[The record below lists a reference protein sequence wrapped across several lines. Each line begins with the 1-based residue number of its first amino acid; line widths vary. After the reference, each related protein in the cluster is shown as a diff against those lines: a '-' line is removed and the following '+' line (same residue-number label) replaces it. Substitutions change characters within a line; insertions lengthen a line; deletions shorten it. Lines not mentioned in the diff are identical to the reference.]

1 LTDNSPVPLIV
12 FSPQREPSEFINSL
26 MRKAGEP
33 VHCTWIPAV
42 RDLGEALEQLNP
54 ELLVCAY
61 VSDADAKQAAS
72 VRDQLAPQVPMLLVR
87 PQISENDIA
96 AGMRMGARDVI
107 SLSAGDRVQAVLARE
122 LRSFRLERALNTTLQ
137 SASDYRRQLQ
147 SVLQRSNDAILQ
159 VQEGI
164 VVDANQAW
172 LELFGYAEESA
183 VVGQPLMDLFE
194 ERSHAALKG
203 ALVACA
209 QARWSDHPLKVNAL
223 LADGSQLLLDLVL
236 TPGEF
241 DNDPCVRIMVPA
253 RKRDERQLTTDLSD
267 AVTRDSTTGLLLR
280 RPMLDV
286 IGARIAAPPA
296 AGVRFM
302 ALVRP
307 DKFAE
312 LEKDVGVRASEQ
324 LVAEYATLL
333 KSYLGPNDI
342 AGRFSGVSFLALI
355 ERGNAHDVE
364 AWAEAVLQRFGES
377 TSTVGQRTVHS
388 SCSLGLTAV
397 PTAASNIDAVVADVI
412 DAVRRA
418 RSQGGNQ
425 IYHLDKADTDT
436 RVQAYDKIWVKHIK
450 TALMENRFRLVQQ
463 PVASL
468 QGADPNM
475 FDVLVRMLDNQ
486 GKEVLPAEFMAA
498 AERNDL
504 LKNIDRWV
512 VGASLSFA
520 AKSKP
525 GCLFVRLSRDSVL
538 DGTFNE
544 WLKTQLASG
553 KHKPARLC
561 FQITESIAEQYM
573 NAAVTQLGELKKM
586 GFRLALERFGSGRDP
601 IKLLSAIPLDFIK
614 IDGALVQDLSG
625 NFETQTAVRKL
636 VEHAGKLK
644 IETIAERVEDANTM
658 AVLWQLGVQF
668 IQGYFVNAPEEVTIT
683 DTQTLR
689 TLSSSPAPAPAPTPA
704 RPTSR

>member
-1 LTDNSPVPLIV
+1 LTDNSAVPLIV

-61 VSDADAKQAAS
+61 TSEADSRQAAT
-72 VRDQLAPQVPMLLVR
+72 VRDQLAPQVPMLLIR
-87 PQISENDIA
+87 PQISETDIA
-96 AGMRMGARDVI
+96 AGMRLGARDVI
-107 SLSAGDRVQAVLARE
+107 SLSATDRVQQVLSRE
-122 LRSFRLERALNTTLQ
+122 LRSFRLERALNSTLQ

-164 VVDANQAW
+164 VVDANQTW
-172 LELFGYAEESA
+172 LELFGYEDASA
-183 VVGQPLMDLFE
+183 VVGQPLMDLFDD
-194 ERSHAALKG
+194 RSHAALKG

-209 QARWSDHPLKVNAL
+209 QGKWSDHPLKVHAL
-223 LADGSQLLLDLVL
+223 LGDGTQLQMDLVL

-241 DNDPCVRIMVPA
+241 ENEPCVRIMVPA
-253 RKRDERQLTTDLSD
+253 KKRDDRQLTTELTD
-267 AVTRDSTTGLLLR
+267 AVKRDATTGLLMR
-280 RPMLDV
+280 RPLLDA
-286 IGARIAAPPA
+286 IGVRIAAPPA
-296 AGVRFM
+296 GGVRFM

-312 LEKDVGVRASEQ
+312 LEKDVGARQSEQ

-333 KSYLGPNDI
+333 KSHLGPNDI
-342 AGRFSGVSFLALI
+342 AGRFAGVSFLALI
-355 ERGNAHDVE
+355 ERGNPHDVE
-364 AWAEAVLQRFGES
+364 AWAEQVLERFSQHVS
-377 TSTVGQRTVHS
+377 TFGQRTVHS
-388 SCSLGLTAV
+388 SCTVGMTAV
-397 PTAASNIDAVVADVI
+397 PTSGAGVDAVIADVVE
-412 DAVRRA
+412 AVRRA

-425 IYHLDKADTDT
+425 IYHLGKADTDT
-436 RVQAYDKIWVKHIK
+436 RVQAYDRIWVKHIK

-468 QGADPNM
+468 QGEDPNM
-475 FDVLVRMLDNQ
+475 FDVLVRMLDHQ

-520 AKSKP
+520 IQKKP
-525 GCLFVRLSRDSVL
+525 GCLFVRLSKDTVV
-538 DGTFNE
+538 DGAFVE
-544 WLKTQLASG
+544 WLRTQLATG
-553 KHKPARLC
+553 AHVPARLC
-561 FQITESIAEQYM
+561 FQITESIAEQYTT
-573 NAAVTQLGELKKM
+573 AALAQLVALKKL
-586 GFRLALERFGSGRDP
+586 GFRIALERFGSGRDP
-601 IKLLSAIPLDFIK
+601 VKLLTSVPLDFVK
-614 IDGALVQDLSG
+614 IDGALVQDLAA
-625 NFETQTAVRKL
+625 NPETQIAVKKL
-636 VEHAGKLK
+636 VEQAAKAK
-644 IETIAERVEDANTM
+644 VETIAERVEDANTM

-668 IQGYFVNAPEEVTIT
+668 IQGYFVNAPEEVVMAEG
-683 DTQTLR
+683 QGGR
-689 TLSSSPAPAPAPTPA
+689 
-704 RPTSR
+704 R

>member
-1 LTDNSPVPLIV
+1 MTDNPAVPLIV

-33 VHCTWIPAV
+33 VHCTWIPSV

-61 VSDADAKQAAS
+61 VTDADAKQAATI
-72 VRDQLAPQVPMLLVR
+72 RDQLAPQVPMLMVR

-96 AGMRMGARDVI
+96 AGMRIGARDVI
-107 SLSAGDRVQAVLARE
+107 SLSAADRVQAVVARE

-164 VVDANQAW
+164 VVDANQTW
-172 LELFGYAEESA
+172 LELFGYAEDGA

-209 QARWSDHPLKVNAL
+209 QGRWSDHPLKANAL
-223 LADGSQLLLDLVL
+223 LADGSQLMLDLVL
-236 TPGEF
+236 TPGEY
-241 DNDPCVRIMVPA
+241 DNEPCVRIMVPA
-253 RKRDERQLTTDLSD
+253 RKRDEKQLTTDLTD
-267 AVTRDSTTGLLLR
+267 AVKRDGTTGLLLR
-280 RPMLDV
+280 KPLLDAV
-286 IGARIAAPPA
+286 GARIAAPPA

-302 ALVRP
+302 ALIRP

-333 KSYLGPNDI
+333 KSYFGPNDI
-342 AGRFSGVSFLALI
+342 AGRFGGVSFLALI
-355 ERGNAHDVE
+355 ERGNSHDVE
-364 AWAEAVLQRFGES
+364 AWAEAVLQRFSENV
-377 TSTVGQRTVHS
+377 STVGQRSVHS
-388 SCSLGLTAV
+388 SCTIGLTAV
-397 PTAASNIDAVVADVI
+397 PTAGASVDAVVADVI
-412 DAVRRA
+412 EAVKRA

-450 TALMENRFRLVQQ
+450 SALMENRFRLVQQ

-468 QGADPNM
+468 QGEDPNM
-475 FDVLVRMLDNQ
+475 FDVLVRMLDHQ

-520 AKSKP
+520 AKSRP

-538 DGTFNE
+538 DTGFTE
-544 WLKTQLASG
+544 WLKSQLASG
-553 KHKPARLC
+553 KHEPRRIC

-573 NAAVTQLGELKKM
+573 KAAVTQLAELKKL
-586 GFRLALERFGSGRDP
+586 GFRIALERFGAGRDP
-601 IKLLSAIPLDFIK
+601 FKLLSTLQLDFIK
-614 IDGALVQDLSG
+614 IDGALVQDLSA
-625 NFETQTAVRKL
+625 NHETQAVVKKL

-644 IETIAERVEDANTM
+644 VETIAERVEDANTM

-668 IQGYFVNAPEEVTIT
+668 IQGYFVNAPEEVTIA

-689 TLSSSPAPAPAPTPA
+689 TLPSTPAPAAAPA
-704 RPTSR
+704 RPTTR

>member
-1 LTDNSPVPLIV
+1 MTDNSAVPLIV

-54 ELLVCAY
+54 ELLICAY
-61 VSDADAKQAAS
+61 VSESDAQQAAT
-72 VRDQLAPQVPMLLVR
+72 VRNQLAPQVPMLLVR
-87 PQISENDIA
+87 PQISETDIA
-96 AGMRMGARDVI
+96 LGMKLGARDVV
-107 SLSAGDRVQAVLARE
+107 SLSSTDRVQAVVLRE
-122 LRSFRLERALNTTLQ
+122 LRSFRLERALNSTLQ

-164 VVDANQAW
+164 VVDANQTW
-172 LELFGYAEESA
+172 LDLFGYGDSGA
-183 VVGQPLMDLFE
+183 VVGQPLMDLFDD
-194 ERSHAALKG
+194 RSHAALKG
-203 ALVACA
+203 ALVACG
-209 QARWSDHPLKVNAL
+209 QGKWSDHPLKVTAL
-223 LADGSQLLLDLVL
+223 LGDGTQLQLDLVL

-241 DNDPCVRIMVPA
+241 DNEPCVRIMVPA

-267 AVTRDSTTGLLLR
+267 AVKRDATTGLLLR
-280 RPMLDV
+280 RPLLDA
-286 IGARIAAPPA
+286 IGTRIAAPPA
-296 AGVRFM
+296 GGVRFM

-312 LEKDVGVRASEQ
+312 LEKDIGVRMSEQ
-324 LVAEYATLL
+324 LVGEYAVTL

-342 AGRFSGVSFLALI
+342 AGRLAGVAFLALL
-355 ERGNAHDVE
+355 ERGNPHDVE
-364 AWAEAVLQRFGES
+364 AWAEAVLARFSE
-377 TSTVGQRTVHS
+377 TPSTVGQKTVHS
-388 SCSLGLTAV
+388 SCTIGLTAV
-397 PTAASNIDAVVADVI
+397 PPAGSGIDAIVADVI
-412 DAVRRA
+412 EAVRRG

-450 TALMENRFRLVQQ
+450 SALMENRFRLVQQ

-468 QGADPNM
+468 QGEDPNM
-475 FDVLVRMLDNQ
+475 FDVLVRMLDHQ

-520 AKSKP
+520 AQRKP
-525 GCLFVRLSRDSVL
+525 GALFVRLSKDSVL
-538 DGTFNE
+538 DTGFAE
-544 WLKTQLASG
+544 WLKTQVATG
-553 KHKPARLC
+553 AHVPARIC
-561 FQITESIAEQYM
+561 FQITETIAEQYM
-573 NAAVTQLGELKKM
+573 TASVKQLGELKKM
-586 GFRLALERFGSGRDP
+586 GFRIALERFGSGRDP
-601 IKLLSAIPLDFIK
+601 AKLLSAVPLDFIK
-614 IDGALVQDLSG
+614 IDGALVQDLAG
-625 NFETQTAVRKL
+625 NFETQAKVKKL
-636 VEHAGKLK
+636 VEQAIKLK

-668 IQGYFVNAPEEVTIT
+668 IQGYFVNAPEEVVMAEL
-683 DTQTLR
+683 QAGR
-689 TLSSSPAPAPAPTPA
+689 
-704 RPTSR
+704 R

>member
-61 VSDADAKQAAS
+61 VSDADAKQAAT

-96 AGMRMGARDVI
+96 NGMRMGARDVI

-164 VVDANQAW
+164 VVDANQTW
-172 LELFGYAEESA
+172 LELFGYAEEGA

-209 QARWSDHPLKVNAL
+209 QGRWSDHPLKVNAL

-236 TPGEF
+236 TPGEY

-253 RKRDERQLTTDLSD
+253 RKRDERQLTTDLND
-267 AVTRDSTTGLLLR
+267 AVKRDATTGLLLR
-280 RPMLDV
+280 RPMLDA

-302 ALVRP
+302 ALIRP

-355 ERGNAHDVE
+355 ERGNSHDVE
-364 AWAEAVLQRFGES
+364 AWAEAVLQRFSEN

-388 SCSLGLTAV
+388 SCTLGLTAV
-397 PTAASNIDAVVADVI
+397 PTAGSSIDAVVADVI
-412 DAVRRA
+412 EAVRRA
-418 RSQGGNQ
+418 RTQGGNQ

-450 TALMENRFRLVQQ
+450 SALMENRFRLVQQ

-468 QGADPNM
+468 QGDDPNM
-475 FDVLVRMLDNQ
+475 FDVLVRMLDHQ

-538 DGTFNE
+538 DGGFNE
-544 WLKTQLASG
+544 WLKTQLATG
-553 KHKPARLC
+553 THAPERIC

-573 NAAVTQLGELKKM
+573 NAAVSQLGELKKM

-601 IKLLSAIPLDFIK
+601 IKLLSAVPLDFIK
-614 IDGALVQDLSG
+614 IDGALVQDLAG
-625 NFETQTAVRKL
+625 NFETQTAVKKL

-689 TLSSSPAPAPAPTPA
+689 TISSTPSAPAPAAPP
-704 RPTSR
+704 RQSR

>member
-1 LTDNSPVPLIV
+1 MTDNSAVPLIV
-12 FSPQREPSEFINSL
+12 FSPQREPSEFINGL

-61 VSDADAKQAAS
+61 VSDGDARQAAT

-87 PQISENDIA
+87 PQISEGDIA
-96 AGMRMGARDVI
+96 AGMRIGARDVI
-107 SLSAGDRVQAVLARE
+107 SLSATDRVQAVVSRE

-164 VVDANQAW
+164 VVDANQTW
-172 LELFGYAEESA
+172 LELFGYADA
-183 VVGQPLMDLFE
+183 GVVVGQPLMDLFDD
-194 ERSHAALKG
+194 RSHAALKG
-203 ALVACA
+203 ALVACG
-209 QARWSDHPLKVNAL
+209 QGKWTDHPLKVTAL
-223 LADGSQLLLDLVL
+223 LGDGTQLQLDLVL

-241 DNDPCVRIMVPA
+241 ESEPCVRIMVPA
-253 RKRDERQLTTDLSD
+253 RKRDDRQLTTDLSD
-267 AVTRDSTTGLLLR
+267 AVKRDSTTGLLLR
-280 RPMLDV
+280 RPLLDA
-286 IGARIAAPPA
+286 IGARIGAPPA
-296 AGVRFM
+296 GGVRFM

-312 LEKDVGVRASEQ
+312 LEKDVGARASEQ
-324 LVAEYATLL
+324 LVSEYATTL
-333 KSYLGPNDI
+333 KSHLGPNDI
-342 AGRFSGVSFLALI
+342 AGRFAGVSFLALI
-355 ERGNAHDVE
+355 ERGNTHDVE
-364 AWAEAVLQRFGES
+364 AWAEQVLARFSE
-377 TSTVGQRTVHS
+377 TVSTVGQKTLHS
-388 SCSLGLTAV
+388 SCTVGLTMV
-397 PTAASNIDAVVADVI
+397 PPAGSNIDAIVADVLE
-412 DAVRRA
+412 AVRRG

-425 IYHLDKADTDT
+425 IFHLDRTDTDT
-436 RVQAYDKIWVKHIK
+436 RVQAYDRIWVKHIK
-450 TALMENRFRLVQQ
+450 SALMENRFRLVQQ

-468 QGADPNM
+468 KGEDPNM
-475 FDVLVRMLDNQ
+475 FDVLVRMLDHQ

-520 AKSKP
+520 VKSKP
-525 GCLFVRLSRDSVL
+525 GALFVRLSRDSVL
-538 DGTFNE
+538 DSAFTE
-544 WLKTQLASG
+544 WLRSQLANGS
-553 KHKPARLC
+553 HQPDRLC
-561 FQITESIAEQYM
+561 FQITEAICEQYM
-573 NAAVTQLGELKKM
+573 NAASAQLGALKKM
-586 GFRLALERFGSGRDP
+586 GFRIALERFGSGRDP
-601 IKLLSAIPLDFIK
+601 IKLLSSVPLDFVK
-614 IDGALVQDLSG
+614 IDGALVQDLAG
-625 NFETQTAVRKL
+625 NFETQTIVKKL
-636 VEHAGKLK
+636 VEAAHKLK

-668 IQGYFVNAPEEVTIT
+668 IQGYFVNAPEDVTIT

-689 TLSSSPAPAPAPTPA
+689 TLSASPAPATPA
-704 RPTSR
+704 KPRPNPR

>member
-1 LTDNSPVPLIV
+1 MTDSSAVPLIV

-54 ELLVCAY
+54 ELLICAY
-61 VSDADAKQAAS
+61 VTDADARQAAT
-72 VRDQLAPQVPMLLVR
+72 VRDQLAPQVPMILVR
-87 PQISENDIA
+87 PQISETDIA
-96 AGMRMGARDVI
+96 LGMRLGARDVV
-107 SLSAGDRVQAVLARE
+107 SLSATERVQSVVSRE
-122 LRSFRLERALNTTLQ
+122 LRTFRLERALNSTLQ

-164 VVDANQAW
+164 VVDANQTW
-172 LELFGYAEESA
+172 LELFGYADAGA
-183 VVGQPLMDLFE
+183 VVGQPLMDLFDD
-194 ERSHAALKG
+194 RSHAALKG

-209 QARWSDHPLKVNAL
+209 QGKWSDHPLKVTSL
-223 LADGSQLLLDLVL
+223 LGDGTQLQLDLVL

-241 DNDPCVRIMVPA
+241 ENEPCVRIMVPA
-253 RKRDERQLTTDLSD
+253 KKRDERQLTTELTD
-267 AVTRDSTTGLLLR
+267 AVKRDHTTGLLLR
-280 RPMLDV
+280 RPLLDA
-286 IGARIAAPPA
+286 IGVRIGAPPA
-296 AGVRFM
+296 GGVRFM

-324 LVAEYATLL
+324 LVGEYAATL
-333 KSYLGPNDI
+333 KSHLGPNDI

-355 ERGNAHDVE
+355 ERGNTHDVE
-364 AWAEAVLQRFGES
+364 AWAESVLARFSES
-377 TSTVGQRTVHS
+377 PSTVGQRTVHS
-388 SCSLGLTAV
+388 SCTIGLTAV
-397 PTAASNIDAVVADVI
+397 PTTGSSIDAVVADVLE
-412 DAVRRA
+412 AVRRA
-418 RSQGGNQ
+418 RGQGGNQ
-425 IYHLDKADTDT
+425 IFHLDKADTDT
-436 RVQAYDKIWVKHIK
+436 RVQAYDMIWVKHIK
-450 TALMENRFRLVQQ
+450 SALMENRFRLVQQ

-468 QGADPNM
+468 QGEDPNM
-475 FDVLVRMLDNQ
+475 FDVLVRMLDHQ

-525 GCLFVRLSRDSVL
+525 GCLFVRLSRDSVV
-538 DGTFNE
+538 DNAFID
-544 WLKTQLASG
+544 WLKTQLANG
-553 KHKPARLC
+553 KHEPKRIC

-573 NAAVTQLGELKKM
+573 NAAVTQLGALKQL
-586 GFRLALERFGSGRDP
+586 GFRIALERFGSGRDP
-601 IKLLSAIPLDFIK
+601 YKLLSAMPLDFIK
-614 IDGALVQDLSG
+614 VDGALVQDLAA
-625 NFETQTAVRKL
+625 NPETQIVVKKL
-636 VEHAGKLK
+636 VEQAVKLK

-668 IQGYFVNAPEEVTIT
+668 IQGYFVNAPEEVVM
-683 DTQTLR
+683 
-689 TLSSSPAPAPAPTPA
+689 SEGA
-704 RPTSR
+704 SRR

>member
-1 LTDNSPVPLIV
+1 MCGATPGNHLTDNPAVPLIV

-26 MRKAGEP
+26 MRRAGEP

-61 VSDADAKQAAS
+61 VSDADAKQAAT

-96 AGMRMGARDVI
+96 GGMRIGARDVI
-107 SLSAGDRVQAVLARE
+107 SLSASDRVQAVVARE

-164 VVDANQAW
+164 VVDANQTW
-172 LELFGYAEESA
+172 LDLFGYADGGA
-183 VVGQPLMDLFE
+183 IVGQPLMDLFE
-194 ERSHAALKG
+194 ERSHPALKG

-209 QARWSDHPLKVNAL
+209 QGRWSDHPLKVNAL
-223 LADGSQLLLDLVL
+223 LADGSHLPVDLVL
-236 TPGEF
+236 TPGEYE
-241 DNDPCVRIMVPA
+241 NEPCVRIMVPA
-253 RKRDERQLTTDLSD
+253 RKRDEKQLTTDLSD
-267 AVTRDSTTGLLLR
+267 AVKRDATTGLLLR
-280 RPMLDV
+280 RPLLET
-286 IGARIAAPPA
+286 IGTRIAAPPA

-312 LEKDVGVRASEQ
+312 LEKDIGVRASEQ
-324 LVAEYATLL
+324 LLAEYATLL
-333 KSYLGPNDI
+333 KQYFGPNDI
-342 AGRFSGVSFLALI
+342 AGRFGGVSFLALI
-355 ERGNAHDVE
+355 ERGNSHDVE
-364 AWAEAVLQRFGES
+364 AWAEALLQRFAETVS
-377 TSTVGQRTVHS
+377 TIGQRTVHS
-388 SCSLGLTAV
+388 SVTIGLTAV
-397 PTAASNIDAVVADVI
+397 PTAGAGIDAVVADVI
-412 DAVRRA
+412 EAVRRA

-450 TALMENRFRLVQQ
+450 SALMENRFRLVQQ

-468 QGADPNM
+468 QGEDPNM
-475 FDVLVRMLDNQ
+475 FDVLVRMLDHQ

-520 AKSKP
+520 AQKKP

-538 DGTFNE
+538 DPTFVE
-544 WLKTQLASG
+544 WLKTQLAPG
-553 KHKPARLC
+553 KHEPKRVC

-573 NAAVTQLGELKKM
+573 NAATTQLGELKKL

-601 IKLLSAIPLDFIK
+601 IKLLGAVPLDFIK
-614 IDGALVQDLSG
+614 IDGALVQDLAA
-625 NFETQTAVRKL
+625 NVETQTVVKKL

-668 IQGYFVNAPEEVTIT
+668 IQGYFVNAPEEVVIT
-683 DTQTLR
+683 DSTGIHR
-689 TLSSSPAPAPAPTPA
+689 RPAL
-704 RPTSR
+704 

>member
-1 LTDNSPVPLIV
+1 MTDNPAVPLIV

-54 ELLVCAY
+54 ELLICAY
-61 VSDADAKQAAS
+61 VSDSDAKQAATI
-72 VRDQLAPQVPMLLVR
+72 REQLAPQVPMLLVR

-96 AGMRMGARDVI
+96 NGMRIGARDVI
-107 SLSAGDRVQAVLARE
+107 SLSAGDRVQAVVARE

-164 VVDANQAW
+164 VVDANQTW
-172 LELFGYAEESA
+172 LELFGYAEDSA
-183 VVGQPLMDLFE
+183 VVGQPLMDLFDD
-194 ERSHAALKG
+194 RSHVALKG

-209 QARWSDHPLKVNAL
+209 QGRWSDHPLKVNAL
-223 LADGSQLLLDLVL
+223 LADGTQLMLDLVL

-241 DNDPCVRIMVPA
+241 DNEPCVRIMVPA
-253 RKRDERQLTTDLSD
+253 KKRDEKQLTTDLSD
-267 AVTRDSTTGLLLR
+267 AVKRDATTGLLLR
-280 RPMLDV
+280 RPLLDA

-324 LVAEYATLL
+324 LLGEYATLL
-333 KSYLGPNDI
+333 KSYFGPNDI
-342 AGRFSGVSFLALI
+342 AGRFAGVSFLALI
-355 ERGNAHDVE
+355 ERGNSHDVE
-364 AWAEAVLQRFGES
+364 AWAEAVLQRFGENV
-377 TSTVGQRTVHS
+377 STVGQRSVHS
-388 SCSLGLTAV
+388 SCTIGLTAV
-397 PTAASNIDAVVADVI
+397 PTAGASVDAVVADVI
-412 DAVRRA
+412 EAVKRA

-450 TALMENRFRLVQQ
+450 SALMENRFRLVQQ

-468 QGADPNM
+468 QGEDPNM
-475 FDVLVRMLDNQ
+475 FDVLVRMLDHQ
-486 GKEVLPAEFMAA
+486 QKEVLPAEFMAA

-538 DGTFNE
+538 DNGFTE
-544 WLKTQLASG
+544 WLKTQLANG
-553 KHKPARLC
+553 KHEPKRIC

-573 NAAVTQLGELKKM
+573 KAASAQLGELKKL
-586 GFRLALERFGSGRDP
+586 GFRLALERFGAGRDP
-601 IKLLSAIPLDFIK
+601 YKLLSSMQLDFIK

-625 NFETQTAVRKL
+625 NHETQAVVKKL
-636 VEHAGKLK
+636 VEHAAKLK
-644 IETIAERVEDANTM
+644 VETIAERVEDANTM

-689 TLSSSPAPAPAPTPA
+689 TLSSTPAAAPARHTP
-704 RPTSR
+704 R

>member
-1 LTDNSPVPLIV
+1 LTDNPAVPLIV
-12 FSPQREPSEFINSL
+12 FSPQREPSEFINGL

-54 ELLVCAY
+54 ELLICAY
-61 VSDADAKQAAS
+61 VSDADAKQAAT
-72 VRDQLAPQVPMLLVR
+72 VRDQLAPQVPLLLVR

-96 AGMRMGARDVI
+96 AGMRIGARDVI
-107 SLSAGDRVQAVLARE
+107 SLSASDRVQAVMARE
-122 LRSFRLERALNTTLQ
+122 LRAFRLERALNTTLQ

-164 VVDANQAW
+164 VVDANQTW
-172 LELFGYAEESA
+172 LELFGYAEDSA

-194 ERSHAALKG
+194 DRSHPALKG
-203 ALVACA
+203 ALVACS
-209 QARWSDHPLKVNAL
+209 QGRWSDHPLKVNAL
-223 LADGSQLLLDLVL
+223 LADGTQLPLDLVL
-236 TPGEF
+236 TPGEYE
-241 DNDPCVRIMVPA
+241 NEPCVRIMVPA
-253 RKRDERQLTTDLSD
+253 KKRDEKQLTTDLSD
-267 AVTRDSTTGLLLR
+267 VVKRDTTTGLLLR
-280 RPMLDV
+280 RPLLDA
-286 IGARIAAPPA
+286 IGVRIGAPPA

-302 ALVRP
+302 ALIRP

-312 LEKDVGVRASEQ
+312 LEKDVGARGSEQ
-324 LVAEYATLL
+324 LLAEYATLL

-342 AGRFSGVSFLALI
+342 AGRYAGVSFLALI
-355 ERGNAHDVE
+355 ERGNSHDVE
-364 AWAEAVLQRFGES
+364 AWAEAILQRFSENI
-377 TSTVGQRTVHS
+377 STVGQRSVHS
-388 SCSLGLTAV
+388 SCAIGLTAV
-397 PTAASNIDAVVADVI
+397 PVGGASIDAVVADVVE
-412 DAVRRA
+412 AVKRA

-450 TALMENRFRLVQQ
+450 SALMENRFRLVQQ

-468 QGADPNM
+468 QGEDPNM

-538 DGTFNE
+538 DNTFTE
-544 WLKTQLASG
+544 WLRTQLANG
-553 KHKPARLC
+553 THTPARIC

-573 NAAVTQLGELKKM
+573 TAALAQLGELKKL
-586 GFRLALERFGSGRDP
+586 GFRVALERFGSGRDP
-601 IKLLSAIPLDFIK
+601 IKLLSSTPLDFIK
-614 IDGALVQDLSG
+614 IDGALVQDLAG
-625 NFETQTAVRKL
+625 NHETQAAVKKL
-636 VEHAGKLK
+636 VEQAGKLK

-689 TLSSSPAPAPAPTPA
+689 TLSPTPAAPAPARPA
-704 RPTSR
+704 PR

>member
-1 LTDNSPVPLIV
+1 LTDNSAVPLIV

-61 VSDADAKQAAS
+61 VSEAEAQQAAT

-87 PQISENDIA
+87 PQLSESDIA
-96 AGMRMGARDVI
+96 AGMRMGARDVV
-107 SLSAGDRVQAVLARE
+107 SLSSTDRVQAVVSRE
-122 LRSFRLERALNTTLQ
+122 LRSFRLERALNATLQ

-164 VVDANQAW
+164 VVDANQTW
-172 LELFGYAEESA
+172 LDLFGYEDPGA
-183 VVGQPLMDLFE
+183 VVSQPLMDLFDD
-194 ERSHAALKG
+194 RSHAALKG
-203 ALVACA
+203 ALVACG
-209 QARWSDHPLKVNAL
+209 QGKWTDHPLKVTAL
-223 LADGSQLLLDLVL
+223 LGDGTQLQLDLVL

-241 DNDPCVRIMVPA
+241 DNEPCVRIMVPA
-253 RKRDERQLTTDLSD
+253 RKRDDRQLTTDLSD
-267 AVTRDSTTGLLLR
+267 AVKRDATTGLLLR
-280 RPMLDV
+280 RPLLDA
-286 IGARIAAPPA
+286 IGVRIAAPPA
-296 AGVRFM
+296 GGVRYM

-312 LEKDVGVRASEQ
+312 LEKDVGARLSEQ
-324 LVAEYATLL
+324 LVGEYATTL

-342 AGRFSGVSFLALI
+342 AGRLAGVAFLALL
-355 ERGNAHDVE
+355 ERGNPHDVE
-364 AWAEAVLQRFGES
+364 AWAEAVLARFSE
-377 TSTVGQRTVHS
+377 TASTVGQKSVHS
-388 SCSLGLTAV
+388 SCTIGLTAV
-397 PTAASNIDAVVADVI
+397 PVAGSSSIDAIVADVI
-412 DAVRRA
+412 DAVRRGRA
-418 RSQGGNQ
+418 QGGNQ
-425 IYHLDKADTDT
+425 IFHLDKADTDT

-450 TALMENRFRLVQQ
+450 SALMENRFRLVQQ

-468 QGADPNM
+468 QGEDPNM
-475 FDVLVRMLDNQ
+475 FDVLVRMLDHQ

-520 AKSKP
+520 AQRKP
-525 GCLFVRLSRDSVL
+525 GCLFVRLSKDSVL
-538 DGTFNE
+538 DVGFAD
-544 WLKTQLASG
+544 WLKTQVSTGA
-553 KHKPARLC
+553 HVPARLC
-561 FQITESIAEQYM
+561 FQITETIAEQYM
-573 NAAVTQLGELKKM
+573 NASVKQLGELKKM
-586 GFRLALERFGSGRDP
+586 GFRIALERFGSGRDP
-601 IKLLSAIPLDFIK
+601 AKLLSAMPLDFIK
-614 IDGALVQDLSG
+614 IDGALVQDLAG
-625 NFETQTAVRKL
+625 NFETQGIVKKL
-636 VEHAGKLK
+636 VEQAIKLK

-668 IQGYFVNAPEEVTIT
+668 IQGYFVNAPEEVVMAEL
-683 DTQTLR
+683 QAGR
-689 TLSSSPAPAPAPTPA
+689 
-704 RPTSR
+704 R

>member
-1 LTDNSPVPLIV
+1 MTDNSAVPLIV

-61 VSDADAKQAAS
+61 VSENDARQAAT
-72 VRDQLAPQVPMLLVR
+72 VRDQLAPQVPMILVR
-87 PQISENDIA
+87 PQISEGDIA
-96 AGMRMGARDVI
+96 TGMRMGARDVV
-107 SLSAGDRVQAVLARE
+107 SLSATDRVQAVVSRE

-164 VVDANQAW
+164 VVDANQTW
-172 LELFGYAEESA
+172 LELFGYADAGA
-183 VVGQPLMDLFE
+183 VVSQPLMDLFE
-194 ERSHAALKG
+194 DRSHAALKG
-203 ALVACA
+203 ALNACG
-209 QARWSDHPLKVNAL
+209 QGKWTDHPLKVTAL
-223 LADGSQLLLDLVL
+223 LGDGTQLQLDLVL

-241 DNDPCVRIMVPA
+241 DNEPCVRIMVPA
-253 RKRDERQLTTDLSD
+253 RKRDDRQLTTDLND
-267 AVTRDSTTGLLLR
+267 AVKRDATTGLLLR
-280 RPMLDV
+280 RPLLDA
-286 IGARIAAPPA
+286 IGVRIGAPPA
-296 AGVRFM
+296 GGVRFM

-324 LVAEYATLL
+324 LVGEYAVTL
-333 KSYLGPNDI
+333 KSHLGPNDI
-342 AGRFSGVSFLALI
+342 AGRFSGVSFLALL
-355 ERGNAHDVE
+355 ERGNTHDVE
-364 AWAEAVLQRFGES
+364 AWAEQVPERFGANVS
-377 TSTVGQRTVHS
+377 TIGQKSLHS
-388 SCSLGLTAV
+388 SCTIGLTAV
-397 PTAASNIDAVVADVI
+397 PPAGSSIDAIVADVVE
-412 DAVRRA
+412 AVRRG
-418 RSQGGNQ
+418 RTQGGNQ
-425 IYHLDKADTDT
+425 IFHLDKADTDT

-450 TALMENRFRLVQQ
+450 SALMENRFRLVQQ

-468 QGADPNM
+468 QGDDPNM
-475 FDVLVRMLDNQ
+475 FDVLVRMLDHQ

-520 AKSKP
+520 AKMKP
-525 GCLFVRLSRDSVL
+525 GALFVRLSRDSVL
-538 DGTFNE
+538 DTGFTE
-544 WLKTQLASG
+544 WLKTQLAASA
-553 KHKPARLC
+553 HQPERVC
-561 FQITESIAEQYM
+561 FQITESIFEQYM
-573 NAAVTQLGELKKM
+573 TAAVAQLGALKKM

-601 IKLLSAIPLDFIK
+601 VKLLTAVPLDFIK
-614 IDGALVQDLSG
+614 IDGALVQDLAG
-625 NFETQTAVRKL
+625 NFETQAMVKKL
-636 VEHAGKLK
+636 VEQAGKLK

-683 DTQTLR
+683 DGQGR
-689 TLSSSPAPAPAPTPA
+689 
-704 RPTSR
+704 R

>member
-1 LTDNSPVPLIV
+1 LTDNSAVPLIV

-61 VSDADAKQAAS
+61 TSEADSRQAAT
-72 VRDQLAPQVPMLLVR
+72 VRDQLAPQVPMLLIR
-87 PQISENDIA
+87 PQISETDIA
-96 AGMRMGARDVI
+96 AGMRLGARDVI
-107 SLSAGDRVQAVLARE
+107 SLSATDRVQQVLSRE
-122 LRSFRLERALNTTLQ
+122 LRSFRLERALNSTLQ

-164 VVDANQAW
+164 VVDANQTW
-172 LELFGYAEESA
+172 LELFGYEDASA
-183 VVGQPLMDLFE
+183 VVGQPLMDLFDD
-194 ERSHAALKG
+194 RSHAALKG

-209 QARWSDHPLKVNAL
+209 QGKWSDHPLKVHAL
-223 LADGSQLLLDLVL
+223 LGDGTQLQMDLVL

-241 DNDPCVRIMVPA
+241 ENEPCVRIMVPA
-253 RKRDERQLTTDLSD
+253 KKRDDRQLTTELTD
-267 AVTRDSTTGLLLR
+267 AVKRDATTGLLMR
-280 RPMLDV
+280 RPLLDA
-286 IGARIAAPPA
+286 IGVRIAAPPA
-296 AGVRFM
+296 GGVRFT

-312 LEKDVGVRASEQ
+312 LEKDVGARQSEQ

-333 KSYLGPNDI
+333 KSHLGPNDI
-342 AGRFSGVSFLALI
+342 AGRFAGVSFLALI
-355 ERGNAHDVE
+355 ERGNPHDVE
-364 AWAEAVLQRFGES
+364 AWAEQVLERFSQHVS
-377 TSTVGQRTVHS
+377 TFGQRTVHS
-388 SCSLGLTAV
+388 SCTVGMTAV
-397 PTAASNIDAVVADVI
+397 PTSGAGVDAVIADVVE
-412 DAVRRA
+412 AVRRA

-436 RVQAYDKIWVKHIK
+436 RVQAYDRIWVKHIK

-468 QGADPNM
+468 QGEDPNM
-475 FDVLVRMLDNQ
+475 FDVLVRMLDHQ

-520 AKSKP
+520 IQKKP
-525 GCLFVRLSRDSVL
+525 GCLFVRLSKDTVV
-538 DGTFNE
+538 DGAFVE
-544 WLKTQLASG
+544 WLRTQLATG
-553 KHKPARLC
+553 AHVPARLC
-561 FQITESIAEQYM
+561 FQITESIAEQYTT
-573 NAAVTQLGELKKM
+573 AALAQLVALKKL
-586 GFRLALERFGSGRDP
+586 GFRIALERFGSGRDP
-601 IKLLSAIPLDFIK
+601 VKLLTSVPLDFVK
-614 IDGALVQDLSG
+614 IDGALVQDLAA
-625 NFETQTAVRKL
+625 NPETQIAVKKL
-636 VEHAGKLK
+636 VEQAAKAK
-644 IETIAERVEDANTM
+644 VETIAERVEDANTM

-668 IQGYFVNAPEEVTIT
+668 IQGYFVNAPEEVVMAEG
-683 DTQTLR
+683 QGGR
-689 TLSSSPAPAPAPTPA
+689 
-704 RPTSR
+704 R

>member
-1 LTDNSPVPLIV
+1 LTDNSAVPLIV

-61 VSDADAKQAAS
+61 TSEADSRQAAT
-72 VRDQLAPQVPMLLVR
+72 VRDQLAPQVPMLLIR
-87 PQISENDIA
+87 PQISETDIA
-96 AGMRMGARDVI
+96 AGMRLGARDVI
-107 SLSAGDRVQAVLARE
+107 SLSATDRVQQVLSRE
-122 LRSFRLERALNTTLQ
+122 LRSFRLERALNSTLQ

-164 VVDANQAW
+164 VVDANQTW
-172 LELFGYAEESA
+172 LELFGYEDASA
-183 VVGQPLMDLFE
+183 VVGQPLMDLFDD
-194 ERSHAALKG
+194 RSHAALKG

-209 QARWSDHPLKVNAL
+209 QGKWSDHPLKVHAL
-223 LADGSQLLLDLVL
+223 LGDGTQLQMDLVL

-241 DNDPCVRIMVPA
+241 ENEPCVRIMVPA
-253 RKRDERQLTTDLSD
+253 KKRDDRQLTTELTD
-267 AVTRDSTTGLLLR
+267 AVKRDATTGLLMR
-280 RPMLDV
+280 RPLLDA
-286 IGARIAAPPA
+286 IGVRIAAPPA
-296 AGVRFM
+296 GGVRFM

-312 LEKDVGVRASEQ
+312 LEKDVGARQSEQ

-333 KSYLGPNDI
+333 KSHLGPNDI
-342 AGRFSGVSFLALI
+342 AGRFAGVSFLALI
-355 ERGNAHDVE
+355 ERGNPHDVE
-364 AWAEAVLQRFGES
+364 AWAEQVLERFSQHVS
-377 TSTVGQRTVHS
+377 TFGQRTVHS
-388 SCSLGLTAV
+388 SCTVGMTAV
-397 PTAASNIDAVVADVI
+397 PTSGAGVDAVIADVVE
-412 DAVRRA
+412 AVRRA

-436 RVQAYDKIWVKHIK
+436 RVQAYDRIWVKHIK

-468 QGADPNM
+468 QGEDPNM
-475 FDVLVRMLDNQ
+475 FDVLVRMLDHQ

-520 AKSKP
+520 IQKKP
-525 GCLFVRLSRDSVL
+525 GCLFVRLSKDTVV
-538 DGTFNE
+538 DGAFVE
-544 WLKTQLASG
+544 WLRTQLATG
-553 KHKPARLC
+553 AHVPARLC
-561 FQITESIAEQYM
+561 FQITESIAEQYTT
-573 NAAVTQLGELKKM
+573 AALAQLVALKKL
-586 GFRLALERFGSGRDP
+586 GFRIALERFGSGRDP
-601 IKLLSAIPLDFIK
+601 VKLLTSVPLDFVK
-614 IDGALVQDLSG
+614 IDGALVQDLAA
-625 NFETQTAVRKL
+625 NPETQIAVKKL
-636 VEHAGKLK
+636 VEQAAKAK
-644 IETIAERVEDANTM
+644 VETIAERVEDANTM

-668 IQGYFVNAPEEVTIT
+668 IQGYFVNAPEEVVMAEG
-683 DTQTLR
+683 QGGR
-689 TLSSSPAPAPAPTPA
+689 
-704 RPTSR
+704 R

>member
-1 LTDNSPVPLIV
+1 MLNSGRLFESGEPHLTDNSAVPLIV
-12 FSPQREPSEFINSL
+12 FSPQREPSEFINGL

-54 ELLVCAY
+54 ELLVAAY
-61 VSDADAKQAAS
+61 VSEGDAQQAAKI
-72 VRDQLAPQVPMLLVR
+72 RDQLAPQVPLILVR

-107 SLSAGDRVQAVLARE
+107 SLSAVERVQAVVSRE

-164 VVDANQAW
+164 VVDANQTW
-172 LELFGYAEESA
+172 LELFGYEDSTA
-183 VVGQPLMDLFE
+183 VVGQPLMDLFDD
-194 ERSHAALKG
+194 RSHAALKG
-203 ALVACA
+203 ALVACG
-209 QARWSDHPLKVNAL
+209 QGKWTDHPLKVNAL
-223 LADGSQLLLDLVL
+223 LGDGTHLQLDLVL
-236 TPGEF
+236 TPGEYE
-241 DNDPCVRIMVPA
+241 NEPCVRIMVPA
-253 RKRDERQLTTDLSD
+253 KKRDDRQLTADVSD
-267 AVTRDSTTGLLLR
+267 AVRRDTSTGLLLR
-280 RPMLDV
+280 RPLLDAIGV
-286 IGARIAAPPA
+286 RIGAPPVG
-296 AGVRFM
+296 GVRYM

-312 LEKDVGVRASEQ
+312 LEKDVGVKASEQ
-324 LVAEYATLL
+324 LVAEYAATL

-342 AGRFSGVSFLALI
+342 AGRFAGVSFLTLI
-355 ERGNAHDVE
+355 ERGNSHDVE
-364 AWAEAVLQRFGES
+364 AWAEAVLGRFSEN
-377 TSTVGQRTVHS
+377 TSTVGQKSVHS
-388 SCSLGLTAV
+388 SCTIGLTMV
-397 PTAASNIDAVVADVI
+397 PPAGSSVDAVVSDVLE
-412 DAVRRA
+412 AVRRG
-418 RSQGGNQ
+418 RGQGGNQ

-436 RVQAYDKIWVKHIK
+436 RVQAYDRIWVKHIK
-450 TALMENRFRLVQQ
+450 SALMENRFRLVQQ

-468 QGADPNM
+468 QGEDPNM
-475 FDVLVRMLDNQ
+475 FDVLVRMLDHQ

-525 GCLFVRLSRDSVL
+525 GCLFVRLSRDTVL
-538 DGTFNE
+538 DAAFTE
-544 WLKTQLASG
+544 WLNAQLANGS
-553 KHKPARLC
+553 HTPSRIC
-561 FQITESIAEQYM
+561 FQITESIFEQYM
-573 NAAVTQLGELKKM
+573 NASVAQLGALKKL
-586 GFRLALERFGSGRDP
+586 GFRTALERFGSGRDP
-601 IKLLSAIPLDFIK
+601 FKLLSAVPLDFIK
-614 IDGALVQDLSG
+614 IDGALVQDLAS
-625 NFETQTAVRKL
+625 NFETQATVKKL
-636 VEHAGKLK
+636 VEQAIKLK

-668 IQGYFVNAPEEVTIT
+668 IQGYFVNAPEEVVMAEG
-683 DTQTLR
+683 QGGR
-689 TLSSSPAPAPAPTPA
+689 
-704 RPTSR
+704 R

>member
-1 LTDNSPVPLIV
+1 MTDNSAVPLIV

-61 VSDADAKQAAS
+61 VSETEAQQAAA

-87 PQISENDIA
+87 PQLSESDIA
-96 AGMRMGARDVI
+96 AGMRMGARDVV
-107 SLSAGDRVQAVLARE
+107 SLSSTDRVQAVVSRE
-122 LRSFRLERALNTTLQ
+122 LRSFRLERALNSTLQ

-164 VVDANQAW
+164 VVDANQTW
-172 LELFGYAEESA
+172 LELFGYEDSGA
-183 VVGQPLMDLFE
+183 VVGQPLMDLFDD
-194 ERSHAALKG
+194 RSHAALKG
-203 ALVACA
+203 ALVACG
-209 QARWSDHPLKVNAL
+209 QGKWTDHPLKVTAL
-223 LADGSQLLLDLVL
+223 LGDGTQLQLDLVL

-241 DNDPCVRIMVPA
+241 ENEPCVRIMVPA
-253 RKRDERQLTTDLSD
+253 RKRDDRQLTTDLSD
-267 AVTRDSTTGLLLR
+267 AVKRDATTGLLLR
-280 RPMLDV
+280 RPLLDA
-286 IGARIAAPPA
+286 IGARIGAPPA
-296 AGVRFM
+296 GGVRFM

-312 LEKDVGVRASEQ
+312 LEKDVGVRQSEQ
-324 LVAEYATLL
+324 LIAEYATTL

-342 AGRFSGVSFLALI
+342 AGRLAGVAFLALL
-355 ERGNAHDVE
+355 ERGNSHDVE
-364 AWAEAVLQRFGES
+364 AWAEAVLARFSE
-377 TSTVGQRTVHS
+377 TPSTVGQKTVHS
-388 SCSLGLTAV
+388 SCTIGLTAV
-397 PTAASNIDAVVADVI
+397 PTAGSSIDAIVADVI
-412 DAVRRA
+412 EAVRRG

-425 IYHLDKADTDT
+425 IFHLDKADTDT
-436 RVQAYDKIWVKHIK
+436 RVQAYDMIWVKHIK
-450 TALMENRFRLVQQ
+450 SALMENRFRLVQQ

-468 QGADPNM
+468 QGEDPNM

-520 AKSKP
+520 AQRKP
-525 GCLFVRLSRDSVL
+525 GALFVRLSKDSVL
-538 DGTFNE
+538 DTGFAE
-544 WLKTQLASG
+544 WLKTQIATG
-553 KHKPARLC
+553 AHVPARIC
-561 FQITESIAEQYM
+561 FQITETIAEQYM
-573 NAAVTQLGELKKM
+573 TASLKQLGELKKL
-586 GFRLALERFGSGRDP
+586 GFRIALERFGSGRDP
-601 IKLLSAIPLDFIK
+601 AKLLSSVPLDFIK
-614 IDGALVQDLSG
+614 IDGALVQDLAG
-625 NFETQTAVRKL
+625 NFETQAIVKKL
-636 VEHAGKLK
+636 VEQAMKLK

-668 IQGYFVNAPEEVTIT
+668 IQGYFVNAPEEVVMAEL
-683 DTQTLR
+683 QAGR
-689 TLSSSPAPAPAPTPA
+689 
-704 RPTSR
+704 R